1 MEKIV
6 TEDLLRFHFP
16 SNGQLSPDGRYAAFQ
31 AAVCDGKENTYKT
44 DLYLSE
50 GGKAK
55 RMTWSGNVSLLFW
68 DDDETMVL
76 TKTEKP
82 KEGELSGTKLYK
94 MSVRGGEAEPW
105 ITLPFPVMDIKRA
118 GERYAILGGID
129 ELDPDAYLDD
139 EETAKRKA
147 EEQKKEADYEVLD
160 EVPYWWNG
168 RGFSNKKRT
177 ALFVL
182 EDGKPKRVTAPDFE
196 VDSMRADGSRVLFT
210 GSKRGAYLNL
220 MNDLYAYDPESG
232 RIETLYGLGDLSI
245 GEVIPLGGRLYVTA
259 TDMKTFGLNETS
271 AFYEWTGKDELRFLQ
286 KPEVSLYDST
296 CTDVMY
302 GGGKEHVID
311 ADVFYTLATV
321 EDHNVVFA
329 YDKDLNRKTILDLGG
344 PVPFLDVRNGRILT
358 GRFDEASLPE
368 VFLGTAEDPEGE
380 EISFL
385 NEEVLKGRFVSEPVC
400 IPYESCGLSLHGW
413 VLLPEEFKAVSE
425 GGEKAS
431 IPAVLDVHGGP
442 RCVYTSAF
450 FHEMQ
455 VWASRGYA
463 VFFTNIKGSD
473 GRGDEFADI
482 RGDYGNTD
490 FRNLMDF
497 TDEVLRRFPEIDPE
511 RVCETGGSYGGF
523 MTNWI
528 ITHTDRF
535 AACASQRSISNWISK
550 SFISDI
556 GTFFNPDQ
564 CGAKGLFGE
573 ENTKALWDHSPLKYA
588 ENVSTPTLFIH
599 SDQDYRCPLPE
610 GMQMMQALVVRG
622 VPARLVLFHGENHE
636 LSRSGKP
643 LHRIRRLREI
653 TEWFDKYTKKEQ

>member
-1 MEKIV
+1 MEKIWM
-6 TEDLLRFHFP
+6 EDLLRFRFP
-16 SNGQLSPDGRYAAFQ
+16 SNGQLSPDGAHAAFQ
-31 AAVCDGKENTYKT
+31 VAVCDEKENDYKT
-44 DLYLSE
+44 DLYLSS
-50 GGKAK
+50 GGKAR
-55 RMTWSGNVSLLFW
+55 RMTFSGNVSILFW
-68 DDDETMVL
+68 DDDETLVL
-76 TKTEKP
+76 TKSGKP
-82 KEGELSGTKLYK
+82 SEDEIPGTKLFR
-94 MSVRGGEAEPW
+94 MRIGGGEPEPW
-105 ITLPFPVMDIKRA
+105 LTLPFPVMHMEKA
-118 GERYAILGGID
+118 GDRYVLLGSID
-129 ELDPDAYLDD
+129 QNDPDAYLDD
-139 EETAKRKA
+139 PETAKKKA
-147 EEQKKEADYEVLD
+147 EERKKEADYEVLD

-177 ALFVL
+177 ALFIL
-182 EDGKPKRVTAPDFE
+182 EEGKAKRVTAPDFQ
-196 VDSMRADGSRVLFT
+196 VDGIRVDGGRVLFT
-210 GSKRGAYLNL
+210 GYTRGAYLSL
-220 MNDLYAYDPESG
+220 TSDLYAYDPESG
-232 RIETLYGLGDLSI
+232 ETETLYGKHDLTLGEIL
-245 GEVIPLGGRLYVTA
+245 PLGGKLYVLA
-259 TDMKTFGLNETS
+259 TDRKTYGLNETS
-271 AFYEWTGKDELRFLQ
+271 AFYEWTGKDELRFIG

-302 GGGKEHVID
+302 GGGSEQVISGD
-311 ADVFYTLATV
+311 TFYTLATV
-321 EDHNVVFA
+321 EDHNAVFA
-329 YDKDLNRKTILDLGG
+329 YDKDLNRRTLLDLGG
-344 PVPFLDVRNGRILT
+344 PVAFLDVKGDRVLT
-358 GRFDEASLPE
+358 CRFDEASLPE
-368 VFLGTAEDPEGE
+368 VFLGTLEEPLGE

-385 NEEVLKGRFVSEPVC
+385 NEEILKDKYVAEPVLV
-400 IPYESCGLSLHGW
+400 PYESCGLKLHGW
-413 VLLPEEFKAVSE
+413 VLLPENFKPVSE
-425 GGEKAS
+425 GGARAS

-497 TDEVLRRFPEIDPE
+497 TDEVLRLFPEIDPQ

-573 ENTKALWDHSPLKYA
+573 ENIQALWDHSPLKYA
-588 ENVSTPTLFIH
+588 EHAKTPTLFIH

-610 GMQMMQALVVRG
+610 GMQMLQALVVRG
-622 VPARLVLFHGENHE
+622 VPAKMVLFHGENHE

-643 LHRIRRLREI
+643 LHRTRRLREI
-653 TEWFDKYTKKEQ
+653 TEWFDTYTKKEP

>member
-1 MEKIV
+1 MEKIRI
-6 TEDLLRFHFP
+6 EDLLRFHFP
-16 SNGQLSPDGRYAAFQ
+16 SNGQLSPTGRFAAFQ
-31 AAVCDGKENTYKT
+31 GAVCDEKDNSYKT
-44 DLYLSE
+44 DIYLSD

-55 RMTWSGNVSLLFW
+55 RMTYSGNVSLLFW
-68 DDDETMVL
+68 DDDETLIL
-76 TKTEKP
+76 TKDEKQEEEAP
-82 KEGELSGTKLYK
+82 PCTILYR
-94 MSVRGGEAEPW
+94 MRVNGGEAEPW
-105 ITLPFPVMDIKRA
+105 LTLPFPVMEMKRA
-118 GERYAILGGID
+118 GARYVITGGID
-129 ELDPDAYLDD
+129 QNDPDAYLDD
-139 EETAKRKA
+139 PETAKKKF
-147 EEQKKEADYEVLD
+147 EEKKKEADYEVLD

-168 RGFSNKKRT
+168 QGFSNKKRT
-177 ALFVL
+177 SLFIL
-182 EDGKPKRVTAPDFE
+182 ENGKPKRVTAPDFD
-196 VDSMRADGSRVLFT
+196 VDSMILDGSRVLYT
-210 GSKRGAYLNL
+210 GSVRGAYLTL
-220 MNDLYAYDPESG
+220 MSNLYAYDLESG
-232 RIETLYGLGDLSI
+232 ETEALYDRLDISI
-245 GEVIPLGGRLYVTA
+245 GAVLPLGERLYVTA
-259 TDMKTFGLNETS
+259 TDMKAYGLNETQ
-271 AFYEWTGKDELRFLQ
+271 AFYEWTGKNALRFVE

-296 CTDVMY
+296 CGDVMY
-302 GGGKEHVID
+302 GGGQERVVEGD
-311 ADVFYTLATV
+311 CFYTLSTV
-321 EDHNVVFA
+321 EDHNVLFS
-329 YDKDLNRKTILDLGG
+329 YDKDLDRRTLLDLGG
-344 PVPFLDVRNGRILT
+344 PIGFMDVKGEKILT
-358 GRFDEASLPE
+358 CRYDETSLPE
-368 VFLGTAEDPEGE
+368 IFLGTLEDPAGE
-380 EISFL
+380 EITFF
-385 NEEVLKGRFVSEPVC
+385 NEEVLQDKFVSEPVLV
-400 IPYESCGLSLHGW
+400 PYESCGLSLHGW
-413 VLLPEEFKAVSE
+413 VLLPEEFKPVSE
-425 GGEKAS
+425 GGKKAS
-431 IPAVLDVHGGP
+431 VPAVLDVHGGP

-497 TDEVLRRFPEIDPE
+497 TDEVLRLFPEIDPK

-588 ENVSTPTLFIH
+588 ENAKTPTLFIH

-610 GMQMMQALVVRG
+610 GMQMMQALAVRG
-622 VPARLVLFHGENHE
+622 VETRLVLFHGENHE

-643 LHRIRRLREI
+643 LHRMRRLREI
-653 TEWFDKYTKKEQ
+653 TEWFDRHTEKE

>member
-1 MEKIV
+1 MNKILM
-6 TEDLLRFHFP
+6 EDLLRFHFP
-16 SNGQLSPDGRYAAFQ
+16 SNGHLSPDGRYAVFQ
-31 AAVCDGKENTYKT
+31 TASCDEKENTYKT
-44 DLYLSE
+44 DLFLSD
-50 GGKAK
+50 GGPAK
-55 RMTWSGNVSLLFW
+55 RMTWSGNVSFLLW
-68 DDDETMVL
+68 DDNETMIL
-76 TKTEKP
+76 TKSEKP
-82 KEGELSGTKLYK
+82 EAGERPGTRLFR
-94 MSVRGGEAEPW
+94 MSVNGGEAEPW
-105 ITLPFPVMDIKRA
+105 ITLPFAVSSIEKA
-118 GERYAILGGID
+118 GARYVLTGRID
-129 ELDPDAYLDD
+129 ESDPDAYLDD
-139 EETAKRKA
+139 EETAKKKA
-147 EEQKKEADYEVLD
+147 EEKKKEADYEVLD

-168 RGFSNKKRT
+168 AGFTNKQRT

-182 EDGKPKRVTAPDFE
+182 EEGKTRRVTAGDFD
-196 VDSMRADGSRVLFT
+196 VDSVRVDGERVLFT
-210 GSKRGAYLNL
+210 GGKRGAYLSL
-220 MNDLYAYDPESG
+220 YSDLYAYDLESG
-232 RIETLYGLGDLSI
+232 ETEALYDRTDLSLGSILPI
-245 GEVIPLGGRLYVTA
+245 GGKLYVTA
-259 TDMKTFGLNETS
+259 TDMKTYGLNETH
-271 AFYEWTGKDELRFLQ
+271 AFYEWTGKNELRFVE

-296 CTDVMY
+296 CGDVMY
-302 GGGKEHVID
+302 GGGEEHVID
-311 ADVFYTLATV
+311 EDIFYTLATV
-321 EDHNVVFA
+321 EDHNVLYA
-329 YDKDLNRKTILDLGG
+329 YDKELSRKTLLDLDG
-344 PVPFLDVRNGRILT
+344 PIGFVDVKCGKVLT
-358 GRFDEASLPE
+358 CRYDETSLPE
-368 VFLGTAEDPEGE
+368 VFLGTVLNPEGE

-385 NEEVLKGRFVSEPVC
+385 NEEVLQDKYVAEPVLV
-400 IPYESCGLSLHGW
+400 PYESCGLKLHGW
-413 VLLPEEFKAVSE
+413 VLLPEEFKPVSE
-425 GGEKAS
+425 GGSRSS

-455 VWASRGYA
+455 VWASKGYA

-473 GRGDEFADI
+473 GRGDDFADI

-490 FRNLMDF
+490 FQNLMDF
-497 TDEVLRRFPEIDPE
+497 TDEVLRLFPEIDPE

-588 ENVSTPTLFIH
+588 ENVKTPTLFIH

-610 GMQMMQALVVRG
+610 GMQMMQALAVRG
-622 VPARLVLFHGENHE
+622 VETRLVLFHGENHE

-653 TEWFDKYTKKEQ
+653 AEWFDRHTKKE